1 MTLTQMSKTI
11 TVALKL
17 QLEARWEVGKK
28 DLLQSHFQYN
38 LLITCTNIND
48 FIVQLH
54 WQLFEIW

>member
-17 QLEARWEVGKK
+17 QLEAKWEVGNE

-38 LLITCTNIND
+38 LLTALPWHYFN
-48 FIVQLH
+48 VRRGP
-54 WQLFEIW
+54 